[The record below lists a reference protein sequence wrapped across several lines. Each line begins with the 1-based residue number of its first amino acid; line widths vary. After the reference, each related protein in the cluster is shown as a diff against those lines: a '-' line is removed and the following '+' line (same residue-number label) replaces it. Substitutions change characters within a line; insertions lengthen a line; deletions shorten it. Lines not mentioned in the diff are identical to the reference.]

1 MARRPPCEPPALVP
15 AAATTLALVADEI
28 AATLDPAAFSGHSL
42 RAGFLT
48 SAAEAGADVL
58 KMAEVSR
65 HRSMDT
71 LRRYVRRGNL
81 FKGHAGA
88 AFL

>member
-1 MARRPPCEPPALVP
+1 
-15 AAATTLALVADEI
+15 
-28 AATLDPAAFSGHSL
+28 
-42 RAGFLT
+42 
-48 SAAEAGADVL
+48 
-58 KMAEVSR
+58 MAEVSR

-88 AFL
+88 GFL